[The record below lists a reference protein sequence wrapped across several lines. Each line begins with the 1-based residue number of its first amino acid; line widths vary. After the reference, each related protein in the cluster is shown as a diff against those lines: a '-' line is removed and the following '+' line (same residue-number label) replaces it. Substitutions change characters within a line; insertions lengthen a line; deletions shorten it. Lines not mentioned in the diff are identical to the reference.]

1 MREMSR
7 SEWWQFASEG
17 TRTGK
22 LALVRANGAPIVT
35 PIWFLLDE
43 GPDGDELI
51 FTTVT
56 DSLKGKAIGR
66 DPRICLV
73 VDDQEP
79 PYSYVQFT
87 AEARLTNDHDVT
99 LEWATRLGG
108 RYMGPERAEEYGKRN
123 ADPGESLVR
132 ARITKVVGRAE
143 IAG

>member
-7 SEWWQFASEG
+7 EEWWEFASAG

-22 LALVRANGAPIVT
+22 LALVRANGAAIVT
-35 PIWFLLDE
+35 PIWFLLNE

-56 DSLKGKAIGR
+56 ETIKGKAIRR
-66 DPRICLV
+66 DPRISLV

-87 AEARLTNDHDVT
+87 AEARLTHDHDDT

-108 RYMGPERAEEYGKRN
+108 RYMGADRAEEYGKRN
-123 ADPGESLVR
+123 AVPEEALVR
-132 ARITKVVGRAE
+132 AKITKVIARAE